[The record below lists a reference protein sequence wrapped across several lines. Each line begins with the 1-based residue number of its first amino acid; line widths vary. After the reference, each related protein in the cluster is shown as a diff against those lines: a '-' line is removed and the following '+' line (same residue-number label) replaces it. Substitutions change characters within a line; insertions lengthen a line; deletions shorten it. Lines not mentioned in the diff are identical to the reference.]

1 MIFEKQTIRLRQ
13 MEFYAQ
19 HGVLPQERV
28 VGGRYVVDI
37 TLEVRMDE
45 AALLHDCLEGTVN
58 YAEVY
63 EVVREEMDVPSKL
76 LEHVATRILKAVM
89 KNFSLVQRASV
100 NVCKVNPPMRAVC
113 QGASVELT
121 TVRDEKSGSVVM

>member
-1 MIFEKQTIRLRQ
+1 MILEKQTIRLRQ

-28 VGGRYVVDI
+28 VGGRYMVDVA
-37 TLEVRMDE
+37 LDVRLDE

-63 EVVREEMDVPSKL
+63 EVVREEMDVPSML
-76 LEHVATRILKAVM
+76 LEQVAMRILKALM
-89 KNFSLVQRASV
+89 KNFSLVERASV
-100 NVCKVNPPMRAVC
+100 NVCKVNPPMGAVC

-121 TVRDEKSGSVVM
+121 AVRDEKSGSALM

>member
-1 MIFEKQTIRLRQ
+1 MILEKQTIRLRQ

-28 VGGRYVVDI
+28 VGGRYVVDVA
-37 TLEVRMDE
+37 LEVRLDE
-45 AALLHDCLEGTVN
+45 ATLLHDCLEGTVN

-76 LEHVATRILKAVM
+76 LEHVAARILKALM
-89 KNFSLVQRASV
+89 KNFSLVERATV
-100 NVCKVNPPMRAVC
+100 NVCKVNPPMGAVC

-121 TVRDEKSGSVVM
+121 IVRDGKDGIGLM

>member
-1 MIFEKQTIRLRQ
+1 MILEKQTIRLRQ

-28 VGGRYVVDI
+28 VGGRYMVDVA
-37 TLEVRMDE
+37 LDVRLDE

-76 LEHVATRILKAVM
+76 LEHVAARILKAVM
-89 KNFSLVQRASV
+89 KNFSLVERASV
-100 NVCKVNPPMRAVC
+100 NVCKVNPPMGAVC

-121 TVRDEKSGSVVM
+121 AVRDAEDRLSVN

>member
-1 MIFEKQTIRLRQ
+1 MILEKQTIRLRQ

-28 VGGRYVVDI
+28 VGGRYMVDVA
-37 TLEVRMDE
+37 LDVRLDE

-63 EVVREEMDVPSKL
+63 EVC
-76 LEHVATRILKAVM
+76 HVYSRKALCYY
-89 KNFSLVQRASV
+89 SLYAEIKRNESGMLARRA
-100 NVCKVNPPMRAVC
+100 
-113 QGASVELT
+113 L
-121 TVRDEKSGSVVM
+121 SVVCSAEDDSAALALCALGEACVANRKAEFG

>member
-28 VGGRYVVDI
+28 VGGKYMVDVVLD
-37 TLEVRMDE
+37 VRLDE

-58 YAEVY
+58 YADVY
-63 EVVREEMDVPSKL
+63 EVVREEMDVPSML
-76 LEHVATRILKAVM
+76 LEHVAMRILNALM
-89 KNFSLVQRASV
+89 KNFSLVERATV
-100 NVCKVNPPMRAVC
+100 NVCKVNPPMGAVC

-121 TVRDEKSGSVVM
+121 AVRDEKSGSVVM

>member
-76 LEHVATRILKAVM
+76 LEHVAARILKAVM
-89 KNFSLVQRASV
+89 KNFSLVERASV

-121 TVRDEKSGSVVM
+121 AVRDEKSGSAVM